1 MMRVSCLLV
10 RSSDFLTSV
19 SRTWVSVIISFQ
31 ERRARLLQMC
41 LELSIV
47 SRRKGAVAC
56 HVIEKLLVAI
66 IISAARESGKVQKC
80 FQSLRST
87 SIMDIWRVL

>member
-1 MMRVSCLLV
+1 MRVSCLLV

-47 SRRKGAVAC
+47 SRRNPVDINSRGDLNRIPDTQLIV
-56 HVIEKLLVAI
+56 LLCYVLPLI
-66 IISAARESGKVQKC
+66 IGRDLNEVV
-80 FQSLRST
+80 
-87 SIMDIWRVL
+87 D